1 MKKLFF
7 IALMTLT
14 LTTATF
20 MPAFAGM
27 NNTMSEDFSD
37 DLPEI
42 EVEESE
48 DSKEQEEETE
58 APAEETEDNKS
69 EESEPERTEEVV
81 ESQEETKTTESETVP
96 ERVISVRDDVDN
108 TPERPTRVIYARRN
122 VVICDNEPI
131 MTEPETAVEETEES
145 ISETVV
151 ETEEIETVPETL
163 DQKIPEK
170 SSSLPKTAD
179 FSDLM
184 IAGVAVLAI
193 VAAAFAVVANRK
205 KANA

>member
-1 MKKLFF
+1 MKKMILATLV
-7 IALMTLT
+7 ALSLAAVNHSML
-14 LTTATF
+14 AY
-20 MPAFAGM
+20 AGM
-27 NNTMSEDFSD
+27 SNSVSESFED

-42 EVEESE
+42 EIEEPIPEVEETEVAPEEPE
-48 DSKEQEEETE
+48 DSKEQETE
-58 APAEETEDNKS
+58 APEKETEDNKS
-69 EESEPERTEEVV
+69 EESEPETEPEKTVV
-81 ESQEETKTTESETVP
+81 
-96 ERVISVRDDVDN
+96 IRDDNDN
-108 TPERPTRVIYARRN
+108 TPENPVRTIRARRN

-131 MTEPETAVEETEES
+131 EVPEETTAVEETEES

-163 DQKIPEK
+163 DHKVPEK
-170 SSSLPKTAD
+170 SSLPKTAD

-193 VAAAFAVVANRK
+193 VAAAFAVVANRR